1 VKIPLPS
8 EFGPSA
14 TDRFSRAH
22 ARLVR
27 RKQWNRDGVTA
38 IGYCVLRTG
47 ALMAVDPIRKGVLQ
61 PADNLIGHRE
71 RRLRHCVSGNF
82 G

>member
-1 VKIPLPS
+1 
-8 EFGPSA
+8 
-14 TDRFSRAH
+14 
-22 ARLVR
+22 
-27 RKQWNRDGVTA
+27 
-38 IGYCVLRTG
+38 
-47 ALMAVDPIRKGVLQ
+47 MAVDPIRKGVLQ